1 MTLVAWANSENHL
14 DKDNLVYLD
23 SSAKAVAC
31 WGQIISC
38 SYGILD
44 ENGVELCSKR
54 CWEATPH
61 RQAHSD

>member
-31 WGQIISC
+31 WGEVLWRAP
-38 SYGILD
+38 GA
-44 ENGVELCSKR
+44 GM
-54 CWEATPH
+54 A
-61 RQAHSD
+61 